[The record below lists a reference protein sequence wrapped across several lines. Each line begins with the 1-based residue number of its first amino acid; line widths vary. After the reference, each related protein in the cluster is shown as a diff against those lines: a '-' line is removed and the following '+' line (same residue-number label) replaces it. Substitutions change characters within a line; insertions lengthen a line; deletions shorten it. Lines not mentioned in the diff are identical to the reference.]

1 MFVLGVGIG
10 LDQGRSALAV
20 VEAQG
25 DTNNLRHLEHAPLGL
40 ESADTV
46 KRILLLTASL
56 PRCSLVIDEA
66 GPGRSIIDQLR
77 AEDRYPIDVSITGA
91 GRVSFDHGCYMVPLA
106 ELANGLQTGLKDGH
120 FKIDQALPE
129 AHSLEMAFTEFG
141 RVVNQ
146 RGRED
151 GAVKGG
157 QWDSVLAIALAVW
170 WLDFTDTKDYKLHST
185 R

>member
-77 AEDRYPIDVSITGA
+77 AEDRYPI
-91 GRVSFDHGCYMVPLA
+91 
-106 ELANGLQTGLKDGH
+106 
-120 FKIDQALPE
+120 
-129 AHSLEMAFTEFG
+129 
-141 RVVNQ
+141 
-146 RGRED
+146 
-151 GAVKGG
+151 
-157 QWDSVLAIALAVW
+157 
-170 WLDFTDTKDYKLHST
+170 
-185 R
+185 

>member
-1 MFVLGVGIG
+1 
-10 LDQGRSALAV
+10 
-20 VEAQG
+20 
-25 DTNNLRHLEHAPLGL
+25 
-40 ESADTV
+40 
-46 KRILLLTASL
+46 
-56 PRCSLVIDEA
+56 
-66 GPGRSIIDQLR
+66 
-77 AEDRYPIDVSITGA
+77 
-91 GRVSFDHGCYMVPLA
+91 RVSFDHGCYMVPLA